1 MIVFGMVF
9 VFVACVLIGI
19 GIVVGIIG
27 CALAAALLGM
37 GIVSSSVLIG
47 VRTKRPE
54 AGVRAFLIQIGIITG
69 VPAGAVCAW
78 LGNHFIREV
87 GDAWVVPAYGAVGG
101 AVAGV
106 LVAMIL
112 DAIFRTFRSWFVRRQ
127 ASLVTK

>member
-9 VFVACVLIGI
+9 VFVACVLIGVGLVI
-19 GIVVGIIG
+19 GIIG
-27 CALAAALLGM
+27 CTLAAALIGM

-69 VPAGAVCAW
+69 IPAGAVCAW
-78 LGNHFIREV
+78 LGNHFVREV
-87 GDAWVVPAYGAVGG
+87 GDAWVVPAYGAIGG
-101 AVAGV
+101 AVAGL

-112 DAIFRTFRSWFVRRQ
+112 DAISRTFHAWLLRTRKS
-127 ASLVTK
+127 